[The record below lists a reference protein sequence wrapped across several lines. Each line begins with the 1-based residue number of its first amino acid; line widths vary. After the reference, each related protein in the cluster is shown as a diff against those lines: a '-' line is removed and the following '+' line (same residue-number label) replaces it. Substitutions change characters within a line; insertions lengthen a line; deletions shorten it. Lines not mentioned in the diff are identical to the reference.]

1 MTLSV
6 IIVSWNVKALLER
19 CLDSV
24 FQNTRELETEVL
36 VADNSSQD
44 GSPEYLE
51 ELAKSKKNLKVIL
64 NKRNLGFAQANNLAR
79 QQAKGEFILFLN
91 PDTEIIG
98 DACQKAIQAMKENR
112 DWGIIG
118 SRLVDP
124 DAKVQMSVKSFP
136 SIKNQ
141 LMLLLKLHYLFPKS
155 GIVRDYFQKD
165 RDYEKTDEVDQVA
178 GAFMMTGK
186 EIIKKV
192 GSFDE
197 RFHLWFED
205 VDFCRRMKEAGY
217 KVVYYPRAKVL
228 HHGGES
234 FSQLLSLKRQKIYNM
249 SLLAYFK
256 KYYSFFYYW
265 PLVLARPLSL
275 LLARLSEIY
284 SVSRKKQI
292 KKRLKLE

>member
-24 FQNTRELETEVL
+24 FQNTRDLETEVL
-36 VADNSSQD
+36 VADNNSQD

-51 ELAKSKKNLKVIL
+51 ELAKSRKNLKIIL
-64 NKRNLGFAQANNLAR
+64 NKRNLGFARANNLAL

-98 DACQKAIQAMKENR
+98 DACQKAIQEMREKG
-112 DWGIIG
+112 DLGIVGAQLI
-118 SRLVDP
+118 DP
-124 DAKVQMSVKSFP
+124 EGKIQSSVRSFP
-136 SIKNQ
+136 NIGNQ

-155 GIVRDYFQKD
+155 GIVRDYFQTG
-165 RDYEKTDEVDQVA
+165 RDYERTGEVDQVA
-178 GAFMMTGK
+178 GAFMLIKK
-186 EIIKKV
+186 EIIEKM
-192 GSFDE
+192 GTFDE

-205 VDFCRRMKEAGY
+205 VDLCRRMKEAGY
-217 KVVYYPRAKVL
+217 KVIYYPRAKIL
-228 HHGGES
+228 HYGGES
-234 FSQLLSLKRQKIYNM
+234 FGRLLSLKRQKIYNK
-249 SLLAYFK
+249 SLLVYFK
-256 KYYSFFYYW
+256 KYHSFFHYW
-265 PLVLARPLSL
+265 PLVLARPVSL